1 MVSHLQNKRQLWRI
15 WCYSLSNSEEPTFLL
30 PPNHIL
36 KIKIIK
42 LFYYLYKTEILTIIH
57 NNNKQLRINRPFEII
72 DIPDHFLSNVG
83 KFTIGKSEPFRYTVN
98 ILSLLSLSLWFCQN
112 WTIRNLSLISKL
124 GYKRFLL
131 LLFSNDLRGRY
142 TSPVLANGV
151 GRLRQV
157 VLLSLIF
164 LLLFL

>member
-98 ILSLLSLSLWFCQN
+98 ILFFRSLFDSAKIEQSG
-112 WTIRNLSLISKL
+112 ISLISKL